1 MSEKVSRSI
10 TLEEKDIEVVESK
23 ALNLSKFVR
32 QKIQEEFPEE
42 YE

>member
-1 MSEKVSRSI
+1 MTDKVSRSI
-10 TLEEKDIEVVESK
+10 TLEEEDLEVVESK

-32 QKIQEEFPEE
+32 QKLKEEFPEQ